1 MNKPFFKK
9 RKPWEKVD
17 SMGAMDGLRNAYFAL
32 EDKYYGLIDW
42 LGSKG
47 IPLNR
52 VVDAIEKHNIP
63 SFPIMLILL
72 ILIIAGLFFLLSG
85 AIAPQ
90 ATFSI
95 IVKEADTGLG
105 VESADITLIDA
116 AGAKHNKATGADGK
130 ATISAAAG
138 EASVSVEKTGF
149 TKFDGKITVAE
160 AKEETVELEKETTTL
175 TKTIQLMKAG
185 TNELIDKTVS
195 IRFSCSSPAASDF
208 SATEESVNGEIE
220 LQIPS
225 NCGNLLATPVAGYT
239 AVNGTIDASATAP
252 QLFLQAIALNSG
264 TIRVNVKDASNAAL
278 SGLTVMAYTED
289 AVLSGTTY
297 SSAAGTALFENIETG
312 TYYILVHDSQG
323 RYADFDSSQLGTA
336 GLKELQKDGT
346 ITFDAVLQLAS
357 VGKIKMVVKDAGSKE
372 GVENAAIYLKKN
384 NATIDTV
391 YTDAGGAAEFNV
403 TENVAYSLEV
413 DAAGYLIATVSNVT
427 SAATAKEIFL
437 QAATADNTQ
446 TLIVEVVDSRQKPID
461 NVRLLLK
468 KPDGTIYAND
478 KVTGADG
485 KAEFTNLP
493 LGTYY
498 IYAAKKGFEGK
509 TSDPFTIKARQE
521 NKLTVELPIGWGSV
535 EISVLSDEATAV
547 QGAIVEAINA
557 VTGEKEGEGITG
569 LDGKYTF
576 SLRAD
581 KKVYFKIDAA
591 DFLPYYSIAVMSDPN
606 STLAVD
612 VALAKDPGQLQVKV
626 IGFFKDG
633 EKAPENLEL
642 GPGQK
647 YTAKLL
653 LLVAKKE
660 KFDEAGIHFRTGE
673 ALEEKT
679 NIMEEDAVF
688 IKEVSASTA
697 NVLRG
702 TSFTPPTGYAIDAGY
717 LTTGD
722 SKWLN
727 IVWKNAGPG
736 AYAAEVEVQVK
747 ESAALGQMLPMWYR
761 AWGKAATF
769 SRFPADSALAGSE
782 STAEK
787 QALYAKA
794 NSIKASVGP
803 TNLCNDA
810 FCKTFSI
817 EDMAKNIRLSVVQ
830 QYNATIGGGY
840 KLFYTISSIS
850 EQAFTNCTIE
860 FGSQADGVR
869 FGNYSITD
877 AAGVKSSGNA
887 NGYGIS
893 NPIGNMQKDSVIFG
907 SVEFKAEKEG
917 SNILTIV
924 IKSNNQPVLSES
936 IDVKVAAA
944 AELQLDLIPKEI
956 IPLIDNQLLVKASDS
971 NGQGVSNAIV
981 SIYLN
986 DTLLTATES
995 NGQGIVEYKLEAPA
1009 TGSTLLIKAEKTGYR
1024 KALLS
1029 TTIDSS
1035 ILIVTPPSISEKLDA
1050 LLNSVEKELLLSNQ
1064 TIAELT
1070 ITKLK
1075 FNFGEQQLVK
1085 FTWDDEYIGQKIK
1098 SNNDLNAYLSIAL
1111 TEKGMAVEKPVKL
1124 EGSLAIHLKSG
1135 STAASF
1141 VQNLP
1146 ITIRIGLGGEVDDLK
1161 CLQID
1166 PVKWEIIADS
1176 ETKQSMEFTLTNK
1189 CVVQGEAIAL
1199 HALQAKITETKESG
1213 LGTFTISSEAL
1224 PDAKTPTLGSSGFS
1238 DFADIL
1244 PKEFEGTI
1252 KIEFSPNRSVD
1263 SGTAKLSI
1271 EFKAINSAEKGEE
1284 AIQLKLPTEV
1294 HVSSLSKCVVVEA
1307 ETPILVETVPFNQGY
1322 GLYSGGTSGYNPLMN
1337 QGMGGYLGSSYGG
1350 MGGYGGTG
1358 YGGVGGYGSTG
1369 YGSTGYGSYGTS
1381 AGYGAGGYLGGST
1394 FPNAGFDTSYYS
1406 RYYDQAQDNSWRY
1419 GLGESSFLVK
1429 NTCSNAVEIDLDVP
1443 AMLRADKDAFSLEP
1457 NTDKTVKL
1465 EAGYRMG
1472 KYTIDVSAK
1481 LQGSEDKAQKIDSVD
1496 VLVRRSGEIDDECI
1510 QLSTDQISLSSFIAK
1525 PIPAKIFNYCYDVGI
1540 RLPKAGK
1547 VIDFT
1552 CQVPGQ
1558 PVNVFNFAP
1567 ASEEQGKVIQ
1577 LQQFPDIMT
1586 QPSGF
1591 INQAPIGTAISPTT
1605 GQPYSPNEQMLPNG
1619 TYGTSYYQQGLAG
1632 QGYSY
1637 PYSQYPYGSSGWA
1650 YPQTYGYGGSCP
1662 LIQDVYFVS
1671 EHTSALDEETGR
1683 TLQTVEFE
1691 VSPNIE
1697 YRKQICQY
1705 AAQMPFETS
1714 YGLRATASSAYNRAN
1729 VRASASVHYYN
1740 QFGGSDIKYFR
1751 VVLNDQWGY
1760 GETIDECLR
1769 QAGKVGIPGEL
1780 LAKCKERGSATL
1792 KDPKDCVNSSAL
1804 DLVSYFSGNN
1814 GFVEQSLFGGGSVA
1828 QFTPSRDVLVIPPCG
1843 GQDSVEIVNA
1853 SYTDPKSNV
1862 TLYFKAI
1869 PNDCPPGTPLEKS
1882 NWSIAVTIDK
1892 TNMYN
1897 VQCAKI
1903 DTAIRVNLKRPTQW
1917 AKPVEV
1923 MLPVKAMVLH
1933 PGEKASE
1940 VNLATCTTAVPV
1952 VTPTVI
1958 TACTGGSETGSGV
1971 FTKYGFDRLLFNWG
1985 WSGIEKQ
1992 QCDEKDKG
2000 GKDTFCDAVQF
2011 SIELNRKAID
2021 IKDFFANRVKFET
2034 ANKENIKAALCEEGA
2049 ADSCLDMYRNSKE
2062 LFRWVKKQVVVKDNV
2077 DAQAQNWVNED
2088 ASIANVFFLK
2098 ADNEILES
2106 ENKESIKAKLSG
2118 VKPSTDAGVTTDNMA
2133 IIVEKTNDALNS
2145 ITDEIDQR
2153 RIVALIKKEFAEKP
2167 EYAGNIEMMKIE
2179 KPTQATGALFN
2190 KYVMT
2195 FREYKVLHQKL
2206 WDALRGESPTD
2217 HCYKDEAKTQV
2228 IAKGDEQG
2236 RKEAKIC
2243 VIGTRDVNLNF
2254 VKDLVSGI
2262 DKFVVGTIHLADEKK
2277 KDSVDFVIK
2286 NAADIAG
2293 LQWPTGYSS
2302 FADFYNKAISF
2313 KSFLIKD
2320 GYSPDLRSDF
2330 VQYYKDTLKV
2340 DEAGR
2345 FLDHTAFGNETQ
2357 WAFGKSSKQES
2368 SYLLPEAGL
2377 YNVLINYVFAEN
2389 TETPWNIAL
2398 DLNKSLKQLD
2408 ELSKDPNK
2416 TALASNFFFEMPF
2429 DGEVGSA
2436 GTDNTRTGYGI
2447 AFSNSP
2453 DQAQMYL
2460 TFNSEQDKMNLFNS
2474 KGGILPLTVD
2484 FGNTL
2489 DKTNTGLILQANSK
2503 AFNYNPSAA
2512 TPIEIGL
2519 SPRTG
2524 TGIEGMLYKIVE
2536 DGTELGTPASVFSF
2550 RAQGLNDFADNQPYP
2565 LATARNLCYEIDR
2578 ADMQGFQQ
2586 QIANKT
2592 TFKGIAFVPFGK
2604 EYVMRFYCSQGA
2616 ATVKSENNDGETIIV
2631 DAGFRNGQ
2639 LAVTLNRPSATNTNK
2654 VTLPSF
2660 LDEINK
2666 SNVCVKTTDAGIELR
2681 WNNDKMLG
2689 AAQTA
2694 AAPTPPAG
2702 TPPGG
2707 SPSGARR

>member
-1 MNKPFFKK
+1 
-9 RKPWEKVD
+9 
-17 SMGAMDGLRNAYFAL
+17 MGAMDGLRNFYFAM

-47 IPLNR
+47 IPLNK
-52 VVDAIEKHNIP
+52 VVDAIESHNIP

-85 AIAPQ
+85 VIAPQ

-95 IVKEADTGLG
+95 IVKEADTGLA

-116 AGAKHNKATGADGK
+116 AGAKHNAPTDAAGK
-130 ATISAAAG
+130 AVITAAAG
-138 EASVSVEKTGF
+138 QASVSVEKTGF
-149 TKFDGKITVAE
+149 KKFDGKITVAE
-160 AKEETVELEKETTTL
+160 AKEEKIELEKEVSTL
-175 TKTIQLMKAG
+175 SKTIQLMKAG
-185 TNELIDKTVS
+185 TNELIDKPVS

-264 TIRVNVKDASNAAL
+264 TIRVNVKDASDAAL
-278 SGLTVMAYTED
+278 SGLTVMAYIMDPVTKD
-289 AVLSGTTY
+289 AVPSGTTY

-323 RYADFDSSQLGTA
+323 RYSDFDSSQLGTA
-336 GLKELQKDGT
+336 GLKELKKDET
-346 ITFDAVLQLAS
+346 ITFDATLQLAS
-357 VGKIKMVVKDAGSKE
+357 VGKIKMVVKDASSKE
-372 GVENAAIYLKKN
+372 GIENAAIYLKKN

-413 DAAGYLIATVSNVT
+413 DAAGYLIATVSNAT

-437 QAATADNTQ
+437 SAATADNTQ
-446 TLIVEVVDSRQKPID
+446 TLIVEVTDSRQKPID

-478 KVTGADG
+478 KVTGSDG
-485 KAEFTNLP
+485 KAEFTALP

-521 NKLTVELPIGWGSV
+521 NKLTVKLPIGWGSV

-547 QGAIVEAINA
+547 QGAIVEAINS

-626 IGFFKDG
+626 LGFYKDG
-633 EKAPENLEL
+633 EKAPEKLEL

-647 YTAKLL
+647 YTVKLL

-679 NIMEEDAVF
+679 NIMEEDPVF
-688 IKEVSASTA
+688 LKEVSASTA

-702 TSFTPPTGYAIDAGY
+702 TAFTPPTGYAIDAGY

-722 SKWLN
+722 SKWVN

-747 ESAALGQMLPMWYR
+747 ESAVPGQMLPMWYR

-787 QALYAKA
+787 QALYANA
-794 NSIKASVGP
+794 NSIEASVGP

-810 FCKTFSI
+810 FCKNFII
-817 EDMAKNIRLSVVQ
+817 EDTAKKIRLSVVQ

-850 EQAFTNCTIE
+850 EQAFTGCAIE
-860 FGSQADGVR
+860 FGSQGDGVR

-887 NGYGIS
+887 NGYAIS
-893 NPIGNMQKDSVIFG
+893 NQIGNMQKDSVIFG

-1009 TGSTLLIKAEKTGYR
+1009 TGSTLLIKAEKPGYR
-1024 KALLS
+1024 KAELS

-1064 TIAELT
+1064 TISDLT

-1075 FNFGEQQLVK
+1075 FNLGEQQLVK

-1098 SNNDLNAYLSIAL
+1098 SNSDLNAYLSIAL

-1124 EGSLAIHLKSG
+1124 EGSLAINLKSD
-1135 STAASF
+1135 STSASF
-1141 VQNLP
+1141 VQNIP

-1176 ETKQSMEFTLTNK
+1176 ETKQNMEFTLTNK
-1189 CVVQGEAIAL
+1189 CMVQGKTIAL
-1199 HALQAKITETKESG
+1199 HAMQAKITETKQSG

-1224 PDAKTPTLGSSGFS
+1224 PDAKTIALSNS
-1238 DFADIL
+1238 FASFAEIL
-1244 PKEFEGTI
+1244 PNEFEGTI
-1252 KIEFSPNRSVD
+1252 KIEFTPNKSVD

-1271 EFKAINSAEKGEE
+1271 EFKAVNSAEKGEE

-1307 ETPILVETVPFNQGY
+1307 ETPILVETVPFNTGY

-1337 QGMGGYLGSSYGG
+1337 QGMGGYSGSSYGG

-1369 YGSTGYGSYGTS
+1369 YGGTGGYGTS

-1394 FPNAGFDTSYYS
+1394 FPNAGFDTSFYS
-1406 RYYDQAQDNSWRY
+1406 RYYDQSQDNSWRY

-1443 AMLRADKDAFSLEP
+1443 SMLRADKDTFSLEP

-1525 PIPAKIFNYCYDVGI
+1525 PIPAQIFNYCYDVGI

-1567 ASEEQGKVIQ
+1567 ESEEKEKVLQ
-1577 LQQFPDIMT
+1577 FQQQFVDPMT

-1591 INQAPIGTAISPTT
+1591 INQGPNGTQINPQT
-1605 GQPYSPNEQMLPNG
+1605 GQPYSNEQMLPNG

-1632 QGYSY
+1632 QGYSS
-1637 PYSQYPYGSSGWA
+1637 PYSQYPYGSNGWA

-1740 QFGGSDIKYFR
+1740 QFGSQDIKYFR
-1751 VVLNDQWGY
+1751 VILNDLWGY

-1780 LAKCKERGSATL
+1780 LAKCKNRGTGNIAA
-1792 KDPKDCVNSSAL
+1792 KDCINASAL

-1814 GFVEQSLFGGGSVA
+1814 GFVEESLFGGGSVA

-1843 GQDSVEIVNA
+1843 GQDGVEVVQG
-1853 SYTDPKSNV
+1853 SYTDPESNV
-1862 TLYFKAI
+1862 TLYFTAV
-1869 PNDCPPGTPLEKS
+1869 PNDCPPGTPLEKT
-1882 NWSIAVTIDK
+1882 NWNIAVTVDR

-1897 VQCAKI
+1897 RQCAKI
-1903 DTAIRVNLKRPTQW
+1903 DTAIKINLKRPTQW

-1923 MLPVKAMVLH
+1923 RLPVKAMVLH

-1952 VTPTVI
+1952 VKPTFI
-1958 TACTGGSETGSGV
+1958 TACKEGETGSGAY
-1971 FTKYGFDRLLFNWG
+1971 TKYGFDRLLFNWG

-2011 SIELNRKAID
+2011 SIELNKKAID
-2021 IKDFFANRVKFET
+2021 IKDFFASRIKLET
-2034 ANKENIKAALCEEGA
+2034 ANKENLKAVLCEEDTT
-2049 ADSCLDMYRNSKE
+2049 DSCLDSYRNSKE
-2062 LFRWVKKQVVVKDNV
+2062 LFRWVKKQTK
-2077 DAQAQNWVNED
+2077 VND
-2088 ASIANVFFLK
+2088 
-2098 ADNEILES
+2098 
-2106 ENKESIKAKLSG
+2106 
-2118 VKPSTDAGVTTDNMA
+2118 
-2133 IIVEKTNDALNS
+2133 
-2145 ITDEIDQR
+2145 
-2153 RIVALIKKEFAEKP
+2153 
-2167 EYAGNIEMMKIE
+2167 
-2179 KPTQATGALFN
+2179 
-2190 KYVMT
+2190 
-2195 FREYKVLHQKL
+2195 
-2206 WDALRGESPTD
+2206 
-2217 HCYKDEAKTQV
+2217 V
-2228 IAKGDEQG
+2228 IAK
-2236 RKEAKIC
+2236 
-2243 VIGTRDVNLNF
+2243 
-2254 VKDLVSGI
+2254 KDLVFFVASDGKILQNKKIQFSEEVSKKATGVKTLADAKNWELVVAKTDELLAMGI
-2262 DKFVVGTIHLADEKK
+2262 DARDSIVAEIGKLNEFTEDDLFVLEGFGLDDGESALTFNEFKKLHDTINAELQKIAGGT
-2277 KDSVDFVIK
+2277 STCK
-2286 NAADIAG
+2286 NASGTTAAKKEDATSCTVMVPQLIIVDADTMTDEATITIEFLRKLYSNITFKAG
-2293 LQWPTGYSS
+2293 VLNEKEMSEEMRQYVLQNAANIDSLTVPTGYKDIT
-2302 FADFYNKAISF
+2302 DFYNKAISF

-2340 DEAGR
+2340 EEAGH

-2357 WAFGKSSKQES
+2357 WAFGASGK
-2368 SYLLPEAGL
+2368 PEAAYPLAKAGL

-2389 TETPWNIAL
+2389 TKTPWNIAL

-2408 ELSKDPNK
+2408 ELSKEPAK

-2453 DQAQMYL
+2453 DQALMYL
-2460 TFNSEQDKMNLFNS
+2460 TFNSAEDKVNLFNS
-2474 KGGILPLTVD
+2474 TGSILPLTVD

-2512 TPIEIGL
+2512 TPIEIEL
-2519 SPRTG
+2519 SPKTG

-2550 RAQGLNDFADNQPYP
+2550 RQGSNDFADNQPYP

-2604 EYVMRFYCSQGA
+2604 QYLMRFYCSQGA
-2616 ATVKSENNDGETIIV
+2616 ATIKSENNGGETIIV
-2631 DAGFRNGQ
+2631 EAGFRRGE
-2639 LAVTLNRPSATNTNK
+2639 LAVTLNTPSAKNK

-2660 LDEINK
+2660 LDKIKEN
-2666 SNVCVKTTDAGIELR
+2666 NVCVKAIEAGIELR
-2681 WNNDKMLG
+2681 WNTSTMLG
-2689 AAQTA
+2689 AVQTA
-2694 AAPTPPAG
+2694 AAPTPPAAG
-2702 TPPGG
+2702 PP
-2707 SPSGARR
+2707 SAPRR